1 MPEADVKVNVV
12 LKDETLWLSQK
23 GMMELFG
30 CYADN
35 IGLHLKNIFESGE
48 LEKSRMAENFSGLD
62 SRFSFFK
69 QEYCIL

>member
-12 LKDETLWLSQK
+12 LKDETLWLSQN
-23 GMMELFG
+23 GMTEFFG

-48 LEKSRMAENFSGLD
+48 LGKSRIAEDFSELNSG
-62 SRFSFFK
+62 FSFSK
-69 QEYCIL
+69 QEDCIL